1 MKTNQR
7 KKHKLIFFYLYF
19 MHVGFFLQTTMASF
33 SARLPPH
40 TTRYIRSSAINK
52 CGLQG
57 GRIYIP
63 AFKTKYNRTV
73 DEVIPHW
80 TPGVIS
86 FFDTPIEF
94 DEEWFHMLV
103 RDANDL
109 DDPRFVYRDGD
120 SFIENVLTPN
130 VEQICENVCIPRG
143 NVDGSLIEM
152 FIAGANMSTSEVV
165 LETWKNLV
173 KKTIRRQM
181 QETSD

>member
-1 MKTNQR
+1 MD
-7 KKHKLIFFYLYF
+7 
-19 MHVGFFLQTTMASF
+19 VGFFLQTTMASF

-40 TTRYIRSSAINK
+40 TTRYIRSSALNK

-63 AFKTKYNRTV
+63 AFKSRDNKTV

-80 TPGVIS
+80 TPGVIA
-86 FFDTPIEF
+86 FFNVPVEF

-103 RDANDL
+103 RNANDL
-109 DDPRFVYRDGD
+109 DDPRVIYRDGD

-130 VEQICENVCIPRG
+130 VEQICENVCIPRD

-152 FIAGANMSTSEVV
+152 YIAGANMSTSEPV
-165 LETWKNLV
+165 LETWQKLV
-173 KKTIRRQM
+173 VETIRRQLS
-181 QETSD
+181 ETSSDSESE